1 MTRRRLI
8 GRGPVLGCTAMVAGV
23 LLSGCGVFGAPD
35 AEAGGVCVDKATGS
49 RVEDSRCGD
58 WDDRGWYDG
67 PGSYMVWYPTSYA
80 GDVPA
85 VGQRAVGGTRT
96 VASGTPLAKGIPV
109 SGASAKSGG
118 MSGLQ
123 RGGFGKASATSG
135 GTGAKAASGRGGSGG
150 S

>member
-1 MTRRRLI
+1 MRRRLI
-8 GRGPVLGCTAMVAGV
+8 GRGPALGCAAMVAGV

-35 AEAGGVCVDKATGS
+35 AEAGGVCVDKATGM
-49 RVEDSRCGD
+49 RIEDSRCGD

-67 PGSYMVWYPTSYA
+67 PGSYMVWYPATYA

-96 VASGTPLAKGIPV
+96 VAGGTPLAKGVPV
-109 SGASAKSGG
+109 SGASAQSGG
-118 MSGLQ
+118 MPGLK
-123 RGGFGKASATSG
+123 RGGFGKASGTSG
-135 GTGAKAASGRGGSGG
+135 GTGAKAASGKGGSGG